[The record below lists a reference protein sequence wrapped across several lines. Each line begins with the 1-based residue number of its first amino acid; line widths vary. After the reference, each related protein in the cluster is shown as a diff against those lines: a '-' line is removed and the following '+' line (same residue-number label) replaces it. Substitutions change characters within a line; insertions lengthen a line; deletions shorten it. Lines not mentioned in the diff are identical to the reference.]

1 MGVLLFGRDM
11 ATPEVIRDW
20 RDNNGF
26 DGKVPRPQVK
36 TNQDLSNNGS
46 NSKTALAEENTSVL
60 ISTKAFPS
68 EQAFAGK
75 ARIRNH
81 ETATALCHAILACN
95 RADACE
101 IMAVAFEDL
110 SIGMPIAPLF
120 SVMDEAWFWAS
131 VSTQNE
137 LKAYTLACFTS
148 MTPRNQAAFLAYV
161 QQSRAA

>member
-1 MGVLLFGRDM
+1 M

-26 DGKVPRPQVK
+26 EGKVPRPQVK
-36 TNQDLSNNGS
+36 TNQDLSKSGS
-46 NSKTALAEENTSVL
+46 NSKTTLANANSGVQALAGAVQ
-60 ISTKAFPS
+60 S
-68 EQAFAGK
+68 EQAFVGK
-75 ARIRNH
+75 TRIRNR
-81 ETATALCHAILACN
+81 ETASALCHAILACEPI
-95 RADACE
+95 DARE
-101 IMAVAFEDL
+101 IMAVAYADL